1 MDWGIR
7 ALGVIYLAA
16 GLGLMRQAW
25 LNWRLERACRRL
37 LAPSSTTER
46 TAERLQAVTAVL
58 IAVGGAALVILS
70 PLAVVVFLVCWGV
83 QAAYLLWAGRWLRP
97 ILPLAARGRS
107 RAIDAFA
114 GFTVVTALVLC
125 LPAIGLLK

>member
-7 ALGVIYLAA
+7 ALGVIFLAA

-37 LAPSSTTER
+37 FASSSTER
-46 TAERLQAVTAVL
+46 AAEGVQAANAMLVAVAGAFL
-58 IAVGGAALVILS
+58 AVLS
-70 PLAVVVFLVCWGV
+70 PLAVVVFLMCWAV
-83 QAAYLLWAGRWLRP
+83 QAAYLLWAARWFRP
-97 ILPLAARGRS
+97 TLPLAARGRS
-107 RAIDAFA
+107 RSIDAFA

-125 LPAIGLLK
+125 LPAVGLLR